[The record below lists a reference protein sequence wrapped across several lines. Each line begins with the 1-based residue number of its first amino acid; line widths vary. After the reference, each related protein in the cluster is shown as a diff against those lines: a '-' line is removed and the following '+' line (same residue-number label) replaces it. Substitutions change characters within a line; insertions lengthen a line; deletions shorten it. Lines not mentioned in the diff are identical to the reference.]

1 MKYIV
6 NFISLLGV
14 LHYYN
19 LNPYL
24 FGLCSGVL
32 LTTLIMILKE
42 VKHDQKE

>member
-1 MKYIV
+1 MKYLV
-6 NFISLLGV
+6 NFISLLGA

-19 LNPYL
+19 YNPYL

-42 VKHDQKE
+42 VRHGQKE